1 MHRRPNAGP
10 IYEMSSKVL
19 AKWRDIWARL
29 SGPGAYPHELSGL
42 LLLPLRRVILSPEQL
57 VEQLRLSTRSRVLEI
72 GPGPGFFSPAV
83 ARAVRDG
90 RLELV
95 DIQREML
102 LKARRRLRARELSRV
117 GLTQAGADALPFIAE
132 SFDVAFL
139 VAVLGE
145 VPDPAACVR
154 SVARVLQRGGR
165 LVCAELPG
173 DPDAFS
179 VDDLCALAAGTGLSL
194 TGSARVGRAT
204 VTTFQKT

>member
-1 MHRRPNAGP
+1 MPD
-10 IYEMSSKVL
+10 VL

-42 LLLPLRRVILSPEQL
+42 LLLPFRRLVFSPGQL
-57 VEQLRLSTRSRVLEI
+57 VAQLRLTTRSHVLEI

-83 ARAVRDG
+83 ARGVPDG

-95 DIQREML
+95 DVQREML
-102 LKARRRLRARELSRV
+102 LKARHRLRARGLSHV
-117 GLTQAGADALPFIAE
+117 GFTQSGADALPFVAG
-132 SFDVAFL
+132 SFDLVFL

-145 VPDPAACVR
+145 VPDPAACMR
-154 SVARVLQRGGR
+154 SVAHVLRRGGR

-173 DPDAFS
+173 DPDALG
-179 VDDLCALAAGTGLSL
+179 VDDLRSLAEGSGLSL
-194 TGSARVGRAT
+194 AGSTRAGRAT